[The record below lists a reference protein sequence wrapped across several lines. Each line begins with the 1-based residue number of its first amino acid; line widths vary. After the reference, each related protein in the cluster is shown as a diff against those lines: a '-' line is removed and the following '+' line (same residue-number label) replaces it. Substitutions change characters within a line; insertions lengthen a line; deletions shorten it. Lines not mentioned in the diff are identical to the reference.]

1 MGNPPLQSGN
11 KVYTLKPK
19 FITWLQNYFYIVKLK
34 RYKKKKIKE
43 SKTPH
48 QRYYHLRF
56 KVRLDDIHNTQDGNL
71 ECDMLVPAQAAF
83 FAKRLAEKDIKR
95 KVVLDFL
102 ECEELSDEEL
112 AAYFETKEEY
122 IKKQE

>member
-43 SKTPH
+43 SKTPY
-48 QRYYHLRF
+48 QRYYHLKF

-71 ECDMLVPAQAAF
+71 ECEMLVPAQAAF
-83 FAKRLAEKDIKR
+83 FAKRLAEKDVRR

-112 AAYFETKEEY
+112 FE
-122 IKKQE
+122 